1 MALNL
6 VQHRGEPSVWD
17 RADDRME
24 WDSERWLLGVMAG
37 AFLVSGFRR
46 RSWAGLM
53 LVLGGSG
60 LAWWA
65 AAGADQRRLPP
76 RAVARSLADAQE
88 GRGSCRRGFP
98 GVVPRERCAFVDADD
113 RQHGPGLAEH
123 PAAALGTAADGSAPH
138 PSEGAAH
145 VDESLQAHVQGGVLE
160 G

>member
-6 VQHRGEPSVWD
+6 VQHRSEPSVWD

-53 LVLGGSG
+53 LVLGGGG

-65 AAGADQRRLPP
+65 AAGADQRRL
-76 RAVARSLADAQE
+76 
-88 GRGSCRRGFP
+88 RRGRLRAFWPTRRKDVDLVGEASQESFPASDAPSWTPTTGNTGLASP
-98 GVVPRERCAFVDADD
+98 GV
-113 RQHGPGLAEH
+113 RQTH
-123 PAAALGTAADGSAPH
+123 
-138 PSEGAAH
+138 
-145 VDESLQAHVQGGVLE
+145 
-160 G
+160 

>member
-6 VQHRGEPSVWD
+6 VQHRSDSSVWD

-65 AAGADQRRLPP
+65 AAGADQRRM
-76 RAVARSLADAQE
+76 
-88 GRGSCRRGFP
+88 RRGRLRAAWPTRRKDVDPVAEASQESFP
-98 GVVPRERCAFVDADD
+98 ASDAPSWTPTTGNTGPATTGS
-113 RQHGPGLAEH
+113 RQ
-123 PAAALGTAADGSAPH
+123 PH
-138 PSEGAAH
+138 
-145 VDESLQAHVQGGVLE
+145 
-160 G
+160 